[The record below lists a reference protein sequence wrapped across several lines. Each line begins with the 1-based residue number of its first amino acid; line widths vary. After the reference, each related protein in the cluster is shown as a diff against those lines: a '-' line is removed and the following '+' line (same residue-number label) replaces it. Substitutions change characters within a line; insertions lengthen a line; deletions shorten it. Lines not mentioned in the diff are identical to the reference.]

1 MARRSWWTALAGAA
15 LAALPVAT
23 AFAHSPVGPS
33 AGQVAKS
40 WTFDPAIILPI
51 ILVSWLYDLGVRRLW
66 RRFGGGHAVS
76 YAGVAAFGAG
86 MVLLAAALVS
96 PLDGL
101 SATLFSAH
109 MAQHMLLVLAI
120 PPLLLIGR
128 VDLALASALPAGW
141 QRSTRHWLHR
151 RPARHVVAAALHPVT
166 AWCLFAAVFW
176 AWHAPA
182 LYESALR
189 HDAIHAAEHL
199 TLLVAGLAFWRVI
212 LRAAGQRDFAYPFAI
227 LFVFTT
233 MLQMSVLAA
242 LLTFSGDAWYPA
254 YSATAGE
261 WGISLLTDQRTGALV
276 MWMTSNAAFLGVVVV
291 LFMRWFAAEERRANR
306 QAVALTH
313 GP

>member
-1 MARRSWWTALAGAA
+1 MARRFWWTVLPGAVA
-15 LAALPVAT
+15 CALPVTT

-33 AGQVAKS
+33 ATQVAKS
-40 WTFDPAIILPI
+40 WTFDPAIVLPI

-66 RRFGGGHAVS
+66 RRFGRGHAVS
-76 YAGVAAFGAG
+76 YAGVAAFAAG
-86 MVLLAAALVS
+86 MVLLAVALVS

-109 MAQHMLLVLAI
+109 MSQHMLLVLAV

-128 VDLALASALPAGW
+128 VDLSLAAALPPGW
-141 QRSTRHWLHR
+141 QRSTRHWIHR
-151 RPARHVVAAALHPVT
+151 QPTRRLVAAALHPVT
-166 AWCLFAAVFW
+166 AWLLFAAVFW
-176 AWHAPA
+176 AWHAPV
-182 LYESALR
+182 LYEAALR

-199 TLLVAGLAFWRVI
+199 TLLITGLAFWRVI
-212 LRAAGQRDFAYPFAI
+212 LRAAGQRDFVYPFAI

-254 YSATAGE
+254 YGATSSA

-291 LFMRWFAAEERRANR
+291 LFMRWFAAEERRADR
-306 QAVALTH
+306 QAVALPR
-313 GP
+313 GS